1 MRYQAT
7 RISANFL
14 QYCQWTH
21 IFADNLPLFYQ
32 FVLFSSQVLITI
44 YLILPSKGSKH
55 THELKS
61 KSKSKSIN
69 PATQHPNSTHL
80 NVMSSLKLQI
90 GSNIKKALN
99 QGILLLKIK
108 VNCKMLSNNRKLR
121 FRDLAL
127 GIVLEREFELS
138 EAIEELRRQLVE
150 EDRAVTIEL
159 RSHPYRRLLLEREQP
174 ERRRRLRRLLC
185 RRRRRR
191 R

>member
-7 RISANFL
+7 RISTNFL

-32 FVLFSSQVLITI
+32 FVLFSSQFLITI
-44 YLILPSKGSKH
+44 HLSLPSKGSKH
-55 THELKS
+55 THRQQS
-61 KSKSKSIN
+61 KSKLIN

-90 GSNIKKALN
+90 GSNIKKARN
-99 QGILLLKIK
+99 QGILLRKII
-108 VNCKMLSNNRKLR
+108 VNCEMLSNKRKLR

-159 RSHPYRRLLLEREQP
+159 RSHPYRRPLLEREQT
-174 ERRRRLRRLLC
+174 ERRRRLRRLL

-191 R
+191 RR